1 MNYKKAFTLIELLVV
16 VALIGILSSIG
27 IVAYNGFTESA
38 AQKAAENSLSA
49 MRLAQQE
56 YKSNNGT
63 FYQTSGT
70 TGVCTPTSVTTTS
83 IVNNLFGGTDNLTG
97 QRYFFCNTGDGSAYT
112 LTARHTS
119 KTCQITLTSLN
130 VYTRTSCDG

>member
-1 MNYKKAFTLIELLVV
+1 MNFKKGFTLIELLVV
-16 VALIGILSSIG
+16 VALIGILSTIG
-27 IVAYNGFTESA
+27 IVAFSGFTESS

-70 TGVCTPTSVTTTS
+70 TGVCNPTIATTTN
-83 IVNNLFGGTDNLTG
+83 IVDNLFGGTDNLKE
-97 QRYFFCNTGDGSAYT
+97 QRYYFCITATSTEYT
-112 LTARHTS
+112 LTAKHSS
-119 KTCQITLTSLN
+119 KTCQVTLNNLN
-130 VYTRTSCDG
+130 IYNRTGCDA